1 MTIRLMKKE
10 DERAVVDMMRTFY
23 QSPAVYTDGS
33 EEIYLSNVRAC
44 VGDSPYIKGYILEE
58 DDLIIGYGMIAL
70 SFSTEFGKP
79 CIWLEDLY
87 LVEEARDKRYGGE
100 YIRFIM
106 DHYPDA
112 IYRLEVEKENEPAY
126 HLFRKLGFETMPYL
140 EMIIR

>member
-1 MTIRLMKKE
+1 
-10 DERAVVDMMRTFY
+10 MRY
-23 QSPAVYTDGS
+23 YLDVYT
-33 EEIYLSNVRAC
+33 L
-44 VGDSPYIKGYILEE
+44 
-58 DDLIIGYGMIAL
+58 
-70 SFSTEFGKP
+70 KP
-79 CIWLEDLY
+79 ANSLKKA